1 MAFKNWNPEKIQ
13 EELRKTGITQAG
25 IARDLVLRSRSSVSL
40 VVSGKVTSDKIRQ
53 HIAKCINTPVEE
65 IWPET
70 YLVKEDPTKRGPALT
85 PGLYDQVAA

>member
-1 MAFKNWNPEKIQ
+1 MALKNWSPEKIQ

-25 IARDLVLRSRSSVSL
+25 IARDLEVLSSSVSL
-40 VVSGKVTSDKIRQ
+40 VISGKGISDKIRR
-53 HIAKCINTPVEE
+53 HIARCINTPVEE

-85 PGLYDQVAA
+85 HGLFDKEAA